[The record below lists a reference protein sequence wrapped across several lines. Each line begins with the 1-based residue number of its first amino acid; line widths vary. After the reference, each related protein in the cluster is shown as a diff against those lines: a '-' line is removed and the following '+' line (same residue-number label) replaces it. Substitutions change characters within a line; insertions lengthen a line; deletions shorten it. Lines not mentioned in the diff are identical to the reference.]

1 MFMKDM
7 FQCYTRDHDIVR
19 RNDKST
25 KDYINL
31 SHVAYKLYKL
41 RDSYHERTKSIF
53 FFLFKFFLHN
63 IQNNGYEQNDKQI
76 KQIKEQKLG

>member
-1 MFMKDM
+1 MNE
-7 FQCYTRDHDIVR
+7 Q
-19 RNDKST
+19 
-25 KDYINL
+25 NL
-31 SHVAYKLYKL
+31 
-41 RDSYHERTKSIF
+41 I